1 MAARPRSAVVP
12 SGEQFAL
19 AFADHSAT
27 VVEVGGGVR
36 AYSVGGCDVL
46 EPYPLEAICDGAH
59 GTPLMPWPNRLDGG
73 RYSFDGER
81 FQLPLTEPERGNAIH
96 GLLRW
101 RAWRAI
107 ERTPERVVMGIRLH
121 PMPGYP
127 FALDVRVAYELD
139 GRELLVNTEVVNI
152 GTRACP
158 FGAGQHPYLAAGRTS
173 LDNCELQVTATSR
186 IVTDDERKL
195 PVRREPVAGGAYDFG
210 SLRSIGDLEIDLAY
224 ADLERDS
231 NGRAWTRL
239 LSPDGAVRELWVDD
253 GYRYIEIYTGDTLAP
268 ARRRR
273 GLAAEPMSC
282 APNAFIS
289 GEDLVRLEP
298 GESFSAGWGVRLR

>member
-36 AYSVGGCDVL
+36 TYTVAGCDVL
-46 EPYPLEAICDGAH
+46 DPYPLEKICDGAH
-59 GTPLMPWPNRLDGG
+59 GTPLVPWPNRLDGG
-73 RYSFDGER
+73 RYAFDGER

-127 FALDVRVAYELD
+127 FALDVRVTYELD
-139 GRELLVNTEVVNI
+139 GTALLVTTDAINI
-152 GTRACP
+152 GSRACP
-158 FGAGQHPYLAAGRTS
+158 FGAGQHPYLAAGGTS
-173 LDNCELQVTATSR
+173 LDSCELQVTAATR
-186 IVTDDERKL
+186 IVTDDVRKL
-195 PVRREPVAGGAYDFG
+195 PVGRERVAGGIYDFG
-210 SLRSIGDLEIDLAY
+210 SLRPIGDLEIDLAY
-224 ADLERDS
+224 GDLERDAS
-231 NGRAWTRL
+231 GRAWARL
-239 LSPDGAVRELWVDD
+239 LSSDGAVRELWVDE

-268 ARRRR
+268 DRRRR
-273 GLAAEPMSC
+273 GLGAEPMTC
-282 APNAFIS
+282 APNAFVS

-298 GESFSAGWGVRLR
+298 GESFSASWGVRLR